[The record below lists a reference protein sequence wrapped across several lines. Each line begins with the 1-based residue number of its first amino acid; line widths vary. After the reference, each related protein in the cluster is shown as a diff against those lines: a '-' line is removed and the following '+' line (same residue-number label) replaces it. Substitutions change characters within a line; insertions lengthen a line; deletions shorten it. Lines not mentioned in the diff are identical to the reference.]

1 MLSTTAITTLNLLIG
16 EDVVDHIVN
25 VHFVTDGGS
34 NYAEIIDELL
44 KNFPCLAFRE
54 DWMQGPDVIPE
65 QSLRHGEGNGS
76 TSVDPMK
83 PSGHGWGCPA
93 SGGNGVA
100 MSIHRLAVAAASR
113 RAWTCDS
120 KTDVGKGVSQKSI
133 LYQKRVFQSA
143 MKNSPAILASAA
155 TSWARMASVSVLSS

>member
-34 NYAEIIDELL
+34 NYAEIIDEVL

-93 SGGNGVA
+93 SERQRCRHEHSPLGGGRCIQEGLD
-100 MSIHRLAVAAASR
+100 M
-113 RAWTCDS
+113 
-120 KTDVGKGVSQKSI
+120 
-133 LYQKRVFQSA
+133 
-143 MKNSPAILASAA
+143 
-155 TSWARMASVSVLSS
+155 